1 MSSNPTIKAE
11 HRSKKQRRSKY
22 DSESSIGGH
31 SKCAWTIMSKPA
43 GRNRVRTL
51 MSMNTPRC
59 FSCALTGD
67 VWMMY
72 GPDLRAASGF
82 VFGFSFEHRRSNDQ
96 VLTILQEQHF
106 TPSSSTAHQLT
117 RSVDSVCRLSFLS
130 VQLNHD
136 SMKPMCILHSTARN
150 ADCQ

>member
-1 MSSNPTIKAE
+1 MCFRIQQSSRHKG
-11 HRSKKQRRSKY
+11 KKQRRSK
-22 DSESSIGGH
+22 SSIGGY

-51 MSMNTPRC
+51 ISMNTPRLGC

-96 VLTILQEQHF
+96 VLTVHQEQHF